1 MVVGLVSTEERARPV
16 EGIFFS
22 SGKAVVRAIDPRT
35 GQVVASVALENE
47 KEGGSSFQVA
57 GMRLLQKM
65 GKKIGRDLGDSI
77 NAVYNHEGQSGE
89 GQR

>member
-1 MVVGLVSTEERARPV
+1 MLDQLRQVFGPAAFISCDRER
-16 EGIFFS
+16 EKKG
-22 SGKAVVRAIDPRT
+22 
-35 GQVVASVALENE
+35 SVLE
-47 KEGGSSFQVA
+47 
-57 GMRLLQKM
+57 KM